1 MRGSIWKLSYYL
13 IPFFFDM
20 IYQSF
25 PGSSAGNESVMMQ
38 ETRVQCLAQED
49 LLEEETATHSSIL
62 AGKSHVQR
70 SLAGY
75 SPWGRKRVGHDLTA
89 NNSKC
94 VIEI

>member
-1 MRGSIWKLSYYL
+1 
-13 IPFFFDM
+13 M

-62 AGKSHVQR
+62 AGKSH
-70 SLAGY
+70 G
-75 SPWGRKRVGHDLTA
+75 
-89 NNSKC
+89 
-94 VIEI
+94 